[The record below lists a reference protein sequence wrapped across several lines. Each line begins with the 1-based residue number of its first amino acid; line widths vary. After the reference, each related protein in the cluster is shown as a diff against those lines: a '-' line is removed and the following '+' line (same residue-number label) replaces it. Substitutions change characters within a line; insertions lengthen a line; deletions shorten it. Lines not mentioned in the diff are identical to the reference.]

1 MSDKGVPVSFNE
13 FYWKVVGS
21 AVSGIVKGKVISS
34 VGFLGD
40 PHDGSCDIRREVWF

>member
-1 MSDKGVPVSFNE
+1 MSNKGVPVSFNE

-21 AVSGIVKGKVISS
+21 AICGIVKGEVVSS

-40 PHDGSCDIRREVWF
+40 PSDGSCDMRR

>member
-13 FYWKVVGS
+13 FYWEVVGI
-21 AVSGIVKGKVISS
+21 AVWSVVKGEVVSS

-40 PHDGSCDIRREVWF
+40 PSDGSCDMRR